1 MLLSMAINHIVLE
14 LRMLHFVFR
23 GVGDS
28 AASTAP
34 TAAVGE
40 GAEHSGLGQRLAEF
54 CGSAAL
60 LVPGDYC
67 KFTGGGKSD
76 RNSFFFIFQNLFL
89 CNRVFVAVYEYLGDR
104 L

>member
-1 MLLSMAINHIVLE
+1 MLHSMAINHIVLE

-23 GVGDS
+23 GVGDF

-34 TAAVGE
+34 TAAEGE
-40 GAEHSGLGQRLAEF
+40 GAEHSGVGQRLAEF

-76 RNSFFFIFQNLFL
+76 RNSFFLFFKIFFYLTEFL
-89 CNRVFVAVYEYLGDR
+89 
-104 L
+104 